1 MYNDWP
7 YSFTLALIIA
17 LGQNRIKIFR
27 GFARKWKESEKEIV
41 TMDICSNKKLAHN
54 RDKIFSN
61 SQIQT

>member
-7 YSFTLALIIA
+7 YSFTLELIIGA
-17 LGQNRIKIFR
+17 KKHQDNR

-41 TMDICSNKKLAHN
+41 TMDMSSNKKLAHS

-61 SQIQT
+61 LHLNT